1 MQSNE
6 KRVDKL
12 DEYQTRA
19 MSTRLDSCDNVT
31 YMAFGLVAEVGELA
45 DKVAKW
51 KRKKEAYVTDDRLVF
66 DTWKDDEADEK
77 RAELMKELGDVLW
90 FVAGIAD
97 HFGYS
102 LSEVAEM
109 NLEKLAG
116 RKSKGTIVTHED
128 H

>member
-1 MQSNE
+1 MQSKE
-6 KRVDKL
+6 RHVKGL

-31 YMAFGLVAEVGELA
+31 YMTFGLVAEVGELA
-45 DKVAKW
+45 DKIAKW

-66 DTWKDDEADEK
+66 DTWQMNEVDEK
-77 RAELMKELGDVLW
+77 HAELMKEIGDVLW

>member
-1 MQSNE
+1 MQSE
-6 KRVDKL
+6 VKRVDKL

-31 YMAFGLVAEVGELA
+31 YMTFGLVAEVGELA
-45 DKVAKW
+45 DKIAKW
-51 KRKKEAYVTDDRLVF
+51 KRKKEAYITDDLLVF
-66 DTWKDDEADEK
+66 DTWKDEEADEK

-102 LSEVAEM
+102 LSEVSEM

-116 RKSKGTIVTHED
+116 RKSEGTIVTHED

>member
-1 MQSNE
+1 MQSSV

-45 DKVAKW
+45 DKIAKW
-51 KRKKEAYVTDDRLVF
+51 KRKREAYVTDDRLVF
-66 DTWKDDEADEK
+66 DTWQMNEVDEK
-77 RAELMKELGDVLW
+77 HAELMKELGDVLW